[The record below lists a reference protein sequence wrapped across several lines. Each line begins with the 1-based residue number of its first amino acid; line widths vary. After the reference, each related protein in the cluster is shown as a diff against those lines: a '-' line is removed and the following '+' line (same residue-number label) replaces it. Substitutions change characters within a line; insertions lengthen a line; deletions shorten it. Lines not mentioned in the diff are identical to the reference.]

1 MLSFENKIALVTGAS
16 GGIGGETAILL
27 AKLGAEVYIHY
38 NNSENQANEILKK
51 IQMMDKKAHL
61 IKCNIS
67 RIEEIKEMFSKVKKE
82 SGKLD
87 ILINNAGTWK
97 SAYIKFLQESI
108 WDDVFD
114 VNLKGAAMCIKHSL
128 NLLMKSKESI
138 VINVASIAAQNTA
151 IAQVVYN
158 ASKAGLISLTK
169 NAARELAPF
178 GIRVNAVSPGP
189 VSTNMRVINE
199 SDQMELNKRIP
210 MGRIAKP
217 IDIANVIVLL
227 CSPMANY
234 ITGQELVVDGGLT
247 LI

>member
-1 MLSFENKIALVTGAS
+1 MLSLDKKIALVTGAS

-38 NNSENQANEILKK
+38 NNSEDQAIHVLEQ
-51 IQMMDKKAHL
+51 IQGIGKDAHL
-61 IKCNIS
+61 IKCDIS
-67 RIEEIKEMFSKVKKE
+67 HAEEIKEMFFKVKKE

-97 SAYIKFLQESI
+97 SAYIKFLQESV
-108 WDDVFD
+108 WDSVFD
-114 VNLKGAAMCIKHSL
+114 VNLKGVAMCIKYSL

-138 VINVASIAAQNTA
+138 IINVASIAAQNTA
-151 IAQVVYN
+151 IAQVTYN

-189 VSTNMRVINE
+189 VSTNMRIITE
-199 SDQMELNKRIP
+199 ADQVELNKRIP
-210 MGRIAKP
+210 LGRIAYP
-217 IDIANVIVLL
+217 IDIANVIALL
-227 CSPMANY
+227 CSPMAQY

-247 LI
+247 LV